1 MAVVPVADTQ
11 VHYRTAGKGP
21 GLVLVHGTNLDSAS
35 SFGHLVE
42 RFTDRRTVI
51 TPDLA
56 GCGDTTMPAGE
67 FTLDLLVDQVVA
79 AVQATT
85 SEPVDLVGWSLG
97 AAVAAAA
104 AARHPALVR
113 RLVLIAGWTHSDD
126 VRLRLALETWR
137 RSVDV
142 DPELFTA
149 AGVLLGFSPDF
160 VSGLGADGLAQV
172 RKGMP
177 ARGFRQQVELDLRV
191 DLRAELPHI
200 SAPTLVVG
208 CTQDNLVPV
217 RHARELHRA
226 VPDSSYAELDCG
238 HVVVFEKP
246 DELSDLIRG
255 FLLEPDGPQG

>member
-1 MAVVPVADTQ
+1 
-11 VHYRTAGKGP
+11 
-21 GLVLVHGTNLDSAS
+21 LVHGTNLDSAS
-35 SFGHLVE
+35 SFGHLIE

-67 FTLDLLVDQVVA
+67 LALALLVDQVIGA
-79 AVQATT
+79 MQATT
-85 SEPVDLVGWSLG
+85 QEPVDIVGWSLG

-104 AARHPALVR
+104 AARHPGLVR
-113 RLVLIAGWTHSDD
+113 RLVLIAGWTHSED
-126 VRLRLALETWR
+126 VRLRLGLETWR
-137 RSVDV
+137 RLVDV

-149 AGVLLGFSPDF
+149 CGVLLGFSPAF

-177 ARGFRQQVELDLRV
+177 APGFRQQVELDLQI
-191 DLRAELPHI
+191 DLRAELPRI

-208 CTQDNLVPV
+208 CAQDNLVPV
-217 RHARELHRA
+217 RHARDLHRA
-226 VPDSSYAELDCG
+226 IPGSSYAELDCG

-246 DELSDLIRG
+246 DELSDLIRD
-255 FLLEPDGPQG
+255 FLLEPGDPRR